1 MRDVAGTVAQLT
13 LGAALR
19 QVTAQLRHAGVE
31 SAGDDARRLLAAVLE
46 LSTAQI
52 LARPE
57 RPLSP
62 DEAESVGRCVARRV
76 AREPVSR
83 ILGERDFYGRSF
95 AISPATLDPRPDSET
110 LIAAALEL
118 AASEGWLA
126 RPLRILDVGTGSG
139 CLLLTLLAELPGAVG
154 VGTDT
159 SVAALDVAR
168 ANAQRLGV
176 ADRAQWLA
184 ADALEAVRGKFD
196 ILISNPPYI
205 PTQEI
210 AGLDPEVRRY
220 DPPSGARRRR
230 GRFTF
235 LPSFDSEAGGRCRK
249 WLDGTRG
256 GARSGRCGRRAAL
269 FNRVGSKR
277 GGYQVLSRCL
287 RKATVCGRQNTDLII
302 CPERPWI
309 FSESALG
316 WGEWNRPCIMLLL
329 LGSDERVRGPMRSLD
344 CSQQGD
350 LSSAPLIAQENH

>member
-19 QVTAQLRHAGVE
+19 QATAQLRHAGVE

-57 RPLSP
+57 RPLRP
-62 DEAESVGRCVARRV
+62 EEAESVGRCVARRV

-83 ILGERDFYGRSF
+83 ILGAREFYGRSF
-95 AISPATLDPRPDSET
+95 AISLATLDPRPDSET
-110 LIAAALEL
+110 LIVAALEL
-118 AASEGWLA
+118 VASEGWLA

-139 CLLLTLLAELPGAVG
+139 CLLLTLLAELPGAAG

-176 ADRAQWLA
+176 AHRAQWLA

-205 PTQEI
+205 PTQDI
-210 AGLDPEVRRY
+210 AGLDPEVRCY
-220 DPPSGARRRR
+220 DPPSA
-230 GRFTF
+230 
-235 LPSFDSEAGGRCRK
+235 
-249 WLDGTRG
+249 LDGGPDGLRFFRRLV
-256 GARSGRCGRRAAL
+256 ARMGDVVVDGWTVLEVAHDQADAVTAL
-269 FNRVGSKR
+269 
-277 GGYQVLSRCL
+277 
-287 RKATVCGRQNTDLII
+287 
-302 CPERPWI
+302 
-309 FSESALG
+309 
-316 WGEWNRPCIMLLL
+316 
-329 LGSDERVRGPMRSLD
+329 
-344 CSQQGD
+344 
-350 LSSAPLIAQENH
+350 LSSTGSAASAGDIRFYRDVAGKRRCVAARARN